1 MSDVSLDV
9 VTGIRSDLL
18 VINKTDL
25 APLVGAYLEVMG
37 RDSKRMRRRAVPVR
51 AGDGWYRR
59 IRDRHTSA
67 RQLASGDDMNM
78 SDEGMRDYESRAFTI
93 GVSGAPPTRAW
104 SLLLALCRLLRTSYS
119 LAVVT
124 SEYPP
129 SEDGGRAFLIR
140 HKALA
145 SERIALVQIGGSLHA
160 ECGPLMETFR
170 PDLLFVEGAGGV
182 PGFCEL
188 ADFTMHVV
196 DANDGISPEESDY
209 AAAADLLVINKTRP
223 CPPLDASLNV
233 VAQDAVRL
241 RGDAPVVF
249 AQIRYGL
256 GVIEIARHVLVG
268 WRQATAP
275 ATWLQSSQPGEGPSA
290 E

>member
-1 MSDVSLDV
+1 
-9 VTGIRSDLL
+9 
-18 VINKTDL
+18 
-25 APLVGAYLEVMG
+25 
-37 RDSKRMRRRAVPVR
+37 
-51 AGDGWYRR
+51 
-59 IRDRHTSA
+59 
-67 RQLASGDDMNM
+67 MNM
-78 SDEGMRDYESRAFTI
+78 HDEGMRDYESRAFTI
-93 GVSGAPPTRAW
+93 GVSGAPPSGAR

-129 SEDGGRAFLIR
+129 CEDDGRAFLIR

-145 SERIALVQIGGSLHA
+145 SERIALVQTGGSLHA

-196 DANDGISPEESDY
+196 DATADGISPEESDR
-209 AAAADLLVINKTRP
+209 AAAADLLVIDKTRP

-275 ATWLQSSQPGEGPSA
+275 ATWLQSSQPGERPSA